1 MILFLKMIQERKWI
15 TIIFIVFLLLQ
26 PTSYQALSQ
35 PTTVNSKKQEIK
47 ELQDELLGLQ
57 DGIHQTGEAKIAL
70 ETRLEV
76 VKNQIAE
83 TRFKLVRLK
92 KALEEQETITSGRLR
107 ALYKKGSWGYIEV
120 LLRAQSFYDF
130 LSRLIFISRLHEQ
143 DEKIWQEL
151 DEKRKKIEEL
161 TAQLVEEEKGQ
172 SYLLR
177 AYQKNLAELLD
188 KQNRL
193 KEMLKNANE
202 ELKTLIALEE
212 ARYKQSRTTA
222 AENSYLGEVAAVEA
236 RVEPDGLS
244 YITSFRFPQVYQST
258 GEVFYANASW
268 YGPGFHGQNT
278 ASGEIYNQNDFTC
291 AHWDPPNNLPFN
303 TYLALTY
310 NGRRIIV
317 KVNDRGP
324 FIPGRQLDLSK
335 RAAEELGYS
344 GVAYVR
350 AEIVVPL
357 P

>member
-1 MILFLKMIQERKWI
+1 MLIFVAFLF
-15 TIIFIVFLLLQ
+15 LQ
-26 PTSYQALSQ
+26 PTSFTVHSQ
-35 PTTVNSKKQEIK
+35 PTTVQSKKQEIK
-47 ELQDELLGLQ
+47 KVQDELLELQDE
-57 DGIHQTGEAKIAL
+57 IHQTGEAKIAL

-76 VKNQIAE
+76 VKNQIAQ
-83 TRFKLVRLK
+83 TRFKLIHLK
-92 KALEEQETITSGRLR
+92 KALKEQEAITSGRLR
-107 ALYKKGSWGYIEV
+107 VLYKKGTWGYIEV
-120 LLRAQSFYDF
+120 LLGAKSFYDF

-143 DEKIWQEL
+143 DEEIWQEL
-151 DEKRKKIEEL
+151 DEKREKIEEL
-161 TAQLVEEEKGQ
+161 TTQLEEEEKGQ

-177 AYQKNLAELLD
+177 AYQKNLVELLD

-193 KEMLKNANE
+193 KELLKSANE

-212 ARYKQSRTTA
+212 ARYKQSRTAA
-222 AENSYLGEVAAVEA
+222 AESSYLGKVEAVEA
-236 RVEPDGLS
+236 RVEPDGLT
-244 YITSFRFPQVYQST
+244 YITSFRFPQVYKST

-291 AHWDPPNNLPFN
+291 AHWNPPNNLPFG
-303 TYLALTY
+303 TYLAITY
-310 NGRRIIV
+310 NGRRVIV

-344 GVAYVR
+344 GVAYVK

>member
-1 MILFLKMIQERKWI
+1 MAFLFL
-15 TIIFIVFLLLQ
+15 Q
-26 PTSYQALSQ
+26 PISYEAYSQ
-35 PTTVNSKKQEIK
+35 PSTIQSKKKEIK
-47 ELQDELLGLQ
+47 NLQDELLKLQ
-57 DGIHQTGEAKIAL
+57 DEIHQTGEAKIAL

-76 VKNQIAE
+76 VKNRIAE
-83 TRFKLVRLK
+83 SRFKLVRLK
-92 KALEEQETITSGRLR
+92 KALEEQETITSSRLR

-120 LLRAQSFYDF
+120 LLRANSFYDF

-143 DEKIWQEL
+143 DEEIWQEI
-151 DEKRKKIEEL
+151 DEKREEIEQL
-161 TAQLVEEEKGQ
+161 AAQLEEEERAR

-177 AYQKNLAELLD
+177 AYERSLAELLD
-188 KQNRL
+188 KQTRL
-193 KEMLKNANE
+193 KEMIKNANE

-212 ARYKQSRTTA
+212 ARYKQGRKA
-222 AENSYLGEVAAVEA
+222 AAKNSYLGEVKSAEA
-236 RVEPDGLS
+236 RVEPDGFT
-244 YITSFRFPQVYQST
+244 YITSWRFPRVYQNT
-258 GEVFYANASW
+258 GEVFNANASW
-268 YGPGFHGQNT
+268 YGPGFHGQKT

-291 AHWDPPNNLPFN
+291 AHWDPPNNLPFG
-303 TYLALTY
+303 TYLAITY
-310 NGRRIIV
+310 NERRVIV